1 MKRNYQENYSN
12 ISNEMY
18 EVNSRKIKA
27 NKTIIVLQ
35 DYLNSTVNLNLLDIG
50 SSTGIMTNEYSKH
63 FKTVTAI
70 DIDSK
75 AIQYAK
81 ERFKTRNITFI
92 NSPIEEANFQPESFD
107 VITCS
112 HIYEHVPSSEIL
124 MEHIYNLLKPGGV
137 CYFAAGNKFQIIE
150 PHYKLPFLSYL
161 PKKAADQYIKIFTN
175 QEEYYEKHYSLKNL
189 KKLTSKFKV
198 VDYTLEIIKS
208 PSKYSSTEMLKENTL
223 KYIIINLLSKIL
235 YPIIPTYIW
244 ILEKPKK

>member
-27 NKTIIVLQ
+27 NKTIKVLQ

-81 ERFKTRNITFI
+81 ETFKTRNITFI

-112 HIYEHVPSSEIL
+112 HIYEHVPSSKIL

-137 CYFAAGNKFQIIE
+137 CYFARGQ
-150 PHYKLPFLSYL
+150 
-161 PKKAADQYIKIFTN
+161 
-175 QEEYYEKHYSLKNL
+175 
-189 KKLTSKFKV
+189 
-198 VDYTLEIIKS
+198 
-208 PSKYSSTEMLKENTL
+208 
-223 KYIIINLLSKIL
+223 
-235 YPIIPTYIW
+235 
-244 ILEKPKK
+244 